1 MWFLFRVKQP
11 SLKPIV
17 ESTPPPSLPSAHER
31 NSIDHCVLR
40 GILQLKVQCKQRKE
54 AVMLGIEVL
63 LITALF
69 VSMIESFLNSALIK
83 TIALNLL
90 VLIV

>member
-17 ESTPPPSLPSAHER
+17 ESTPPPPSLPSAQER

-40 GILQLKVQCKQRKE
+40 GILQLKVQRKQRKE
-54 AVMLGIEVL
+54 AVMLGIKVL

-83 TIALNLL
+83 TIALN
-90 VLIV
+90 

>member
-1 MWFLFRVKQP
+1 
-11 SLKPIV
+11 
-17 ESTPPPSLPSAHER
+17 
-31 NSIDHCVLR
+31 
-40 GILQLKVQCKQRKE
+40 
-54 AVMLGIEVL
+54 MLGIKVL

-83 TIALNLL
+83 TIALNLP